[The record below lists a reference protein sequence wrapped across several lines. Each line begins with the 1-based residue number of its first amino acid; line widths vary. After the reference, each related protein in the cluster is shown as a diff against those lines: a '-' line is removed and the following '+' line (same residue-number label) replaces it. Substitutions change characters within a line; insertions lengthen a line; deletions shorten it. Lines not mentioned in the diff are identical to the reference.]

1 MRRALATILGFAF
14 LVAVGLGGLVGFAYI
29 RLTAPGPLVTPITL
43 VIPKGA
49 GIEAITQQ
57 LTDAK
62 VVSDPLVFRLAA
74 RLASREK
81 PLRAG
86 EYLFPARISAQQTIA
101 LLQSGKTVIRRLTI
115 AEGLTTQQVLAQLDA
130 TEGLEG
136 RITSIPAE
144 GALLPETYHFSY
156 GDGRQGI
163 MLRMTRAMDET
174 VQRLWNERSVGP
186 VLKSPR
192 EAVIL
197 ASIVEKETA
206 VAAERPRIA
215 AVFLNRLKR
224 GMRLQ
229 SDPTVVYGLTGGR
242 GPLGRPLTR
251 ADLQAPSPYNTYL
264 IDGLPPTP
272 IANPGRASLAAVLN
286 PAQTDELYF
295 VADGLGGHVFARTLE
310 EHNRNVAKWR
320 KIQQENAPTRDG
332 ATAAPADPSPPR

>member
-1 MRRALATILGFAF
+1 MRRVLATVFGLAF
-14 LVAVGLGGLVGFAYI
+14 LVAVGVGGFVGFAYI
-29 RLTAPGPLVTPITL
+29 RLSALGPLAAPVTL

-49 GIEAITQQ
+49 GIDTITQQ

-62 VVSDPLVFRLAA
+62 VLSDPFFFRLAA
-74 RLASREK
+74 RVASREK

-86 EYLFPARISAQQTIA
+86 EYLFPARISARQTIA

-115 AEGLTTQQVLAQLDA
+115 AEGLTTHQVLAQLDV

-136 RITSIPAE
+136 RVTSIPAE

-163 MLRMTRAMDET
+163 VLRMMRAMEET

-186 VLKSPR
+186 ILKSPR

-215 AVFLNRLKR
+215 AVFLNRMKR

-229 SDPTVVYGLTGGR
+229 SDPTVVYGLIGGR

-264 IDGLPPTP
+264 IDGLPPAP

-286 PAQTDELYF
+286 PTQTDELYF
-295 VADGLGGHVFARTLE
+295 VADGSGGHVFAHTLE

-320 KIQQENAPTRDG
+320 KIQQESAPARDG
-332 ATAAPADPSPPR
+332 TTGAPSSPPVR

>member
-1 MRRALATILGFAF
+1 
-14 LVAVGLGGLVGFAYI
+14 
-29 RLTAPGPLVTPITL
+29 
-43 VIPKGA
+43 
-49 GIEAITQQ
+49 
-57 LTDAK
+57 LTDDK
-62 VVSDPLVFRLAA
+62 ILSDPLIFRLAA
-74 RLASREK
+74 RIASREK
-81 PLRAG
+81 SLRAG
-86 EYLFPARISAQQTIA
+86 EYLFPARVSARQTIA
-101 LLQSGKTVIRRLTI
+101 LLQSGKTVIRRLTV
-115 AEGLTTQQVLAQLDA
+115 AEGLTTHQVLAQLAA

-136 RITSIPAE
+136 NVAPVPRE
-144 GALLPETYHFSY
+144 GTLLPETYHFSY

-163 MLRMTRAMDET
+163 VVRMARAMEET
-174 VQRLWNERSVGP
+174 LQRLWKERSVGP
-186 VLKSPR
+186 ILNSPR

-251 ADLQAPSPYNTYL
+251 ADLQSALPYNTYM
-264 IDGLPPTP
+264 IDGLPPAP

-295 VADGLGGHVFARTLE
+295 VADGTGGHVFARTLE

-320 KIQQENAPTRDG
+320 KIQQDNATPSG
-332 ATAAPADPSPPR
+332 GEAEAPAGTPAPR